1 MIFCRCQPARRFLL
15 PSRAVLLSSRFFSLP
30 SNLFLP
36 SHFLQSPFP
45 SPASLLPLPV
55 VPRQSRWRRRAG
67 AATLP
72 NSESPPLLP
81 AAPRQSR
88 WRRRCLHNP
97 SPSLP
102 PRPCTV
108 FTFAM
113 DALAADT
120 DAEVNQESPLGMSIC
135 SCFYHGVRVFTK
147 QGHDLS

>member
-1 MIFCRCQPARRFLL
+1 MIFHRCPPARRFLL
-15 PSRAVLLSSRFFSLP
+15 PSKAVLLSSRFFSLP
-30 SNLFLP
+30 SDLFLP
-36 SHFLQSPFP
+36 YHFLQSPFP
-45 SPASLLPLPV
+45 SPASLLPCCPW
-55 VPRQSRWRRRAG
+55 PRAKAGGGG
-67 AATLP
+67 AAILP

-97 SPSLP
+97 SLSLS

-120 DAEVNQESPLGMSIC
+120 DAEVDQESPLGMSIC
-135 SCFYHGVRVFTK
+135 SCLY
-147 QGHDLS
+147 

>member
-1 MIFCRCQPARRFLL
+1 MIFRRCQPAHRFLL

-30 SNLFLP
+30 SDLFLP
-36 SHFLQSPFP
+36 SHFFNLHFP
-45 SPASLLPLPV
+45 PLLVSSLCPW
-55 VPRQSRWRRRAG
+55 SRAKAGGGG

-120 DAEVNQESPLGMSIC
+120 DAEINQESPLGMSIC
-135 SCFYHGVRVFTK
+135 SCLY
-147 QGHDLS
+147 